1 MQKHSMHVFAWAKLP
16 IAVLPVCDVYGFLDG
31 SVDIILGL
39 GITDMSPM
47 KAEVGVSLGLV

>member
-1 MQKHSMHVFAWAKLP
+1 MHVFAWAKLP